1 MGCDDGNTQ
10 FTRYFSIG
18 HGSIN
23 DYFDYKVITYHF
35 NNDHFAGN
43 QYESIQA
50 CCRSII
56 DVFVE

>member
-23 DYFDYKVITYHF
+23 DYFDYKVTIYHP
-35 NNDHFAGN
+35 
-43 QYESIQA
+43 
-50 CCRSII
+50 
-56 DVFVE
+56 